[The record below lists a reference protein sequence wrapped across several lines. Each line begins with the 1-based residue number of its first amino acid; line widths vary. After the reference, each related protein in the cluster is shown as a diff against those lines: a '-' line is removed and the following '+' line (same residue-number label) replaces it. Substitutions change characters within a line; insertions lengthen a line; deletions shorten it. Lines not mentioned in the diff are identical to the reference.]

1 MFPHVC
7 TCLKV
12 GVQYNLGVV
21 YSGKIHFARYVR
33 LTNGGRGAH
42 HYQMHVFFRALLK
55 LANPPVL
62 ALLLPSIIR
71 AKHCFLRP
79 KKEDQVA
86 RIGGKGGGGCQDFE
100 SS

>member
-1 MFPHVC
+1 MFEGWGAIQFGGC
-7 TCLKV
+7 SLRNNTLRS
-12 GVQYNLGVV
+12 L
-21 YSGKIHFARYVR
+21 RE
-33 LTNGGRGAH
+33 TNQGGRGAH

-86 RIGGKGGGGCQDFE
+86 RIGGSKYSFLWE
-100 SS
+100 IVP